1 MLFRRFG
8 AWTLQRQEEKHAL
21 KDTNNP
27 VYLRRRKLTKKKKL
41 VAREVEE
48 KKRRAVEWERR
59 EAEQRAVVDEAPN
72 GKVRRHQQDQYLV
85 KKRAKALKIIARE
98 KDEQKTRDLKDNY
111 LRLEME
117 EKRRLK
123 IAELSFAK
131 V

>member
-1 MLFRRFG
+1 MQRR
-8 AWTLQRQEEKHAL
+8 EEKHAL
-21 KDTNNP
+21 KDTENP

-48 KKRRAVEWERR
+48 KKRRAAEWERR
-59 EAEQRAVVDEAPN
+59 EAEQMAVVEAPN
-72 GKVRRHQQDQYLV
+72 GKVIRHQQDQYLV

-98 KDEQKTRDLKDNY
+98 REEQKTTDLKDNY

-123 IAELSFAK
+123 IAELSLAK